1 MRAVGEVGQSGM
13 GCFWLFVLC
22 LFSPGGANV
31 TELAGMFGQIQ
42 SPNYP
47 EGYPSDLDVTWNIT
61 VPTGFRIK
69 LYFMHFDL
77 EPSYLC
83 EYDYVKVAADDD
95 LLETFCGRESTDT
108 EQIPGREF
116 VLTNSNTM
124 TITFRTDFSN
134 EERFTGFEAHYSA
147 VDIDECVEK
156 LDEALFCDHYCHNY
170 IGGFY
175 CSCRFSYILHSD
187 NRTCK
192 VECSD
197 NVFTE
202 KSGVINSPDYPNSYP
217 KSSDCLYRIELE
229 EGFSISL
236 EFADI
241 FDLEDHPDV
250 PCPYDYLKIKAG
262 MQEFGPFC
270 GDESPGRIDTNSS
283 SVQILFHSDD
293 SGDNR
298 GWKIMFTSVGTPCP
312 VVYPPANGTIE
323 PVLDGYSFKDQV
335 QIRCNIGFKFVKGG
349 DEVEAYQI
357 ECEKS
362 GMWSSSIPTCK
373 AIDCGIP
380 RSLQDGFI
388 TFYTKDNLTLFGS
401 QIEYSCFAIFYRMET
416 ELNSTYTCMENGFW
430 VNDELGTDLPI
441 CQPVCGRPTRS
452 LPPLNK
458 RIIGGRTAHPGSFP
472 WQLLMMVEDMSRVPK
487 DKWFGSGALLSRT
500 WVLTAAH
507 VLRSQRRENT
517 ITLVPSEY
525 VTIYLGLH
533 DVRQKEA
540 AVKRTVEKIILHKA
554 FDPRTYNNDIA
565 LVKMKDKVSM
575 NVFVMPLCLPNLHQ
589 GTEGPQP
596 NTLGLVAGWG
606 ITNPNMT
613 MDEATG
619 GDHATLSNILQY
631 VKLPVTLQAECKSSY
646 ESRSDSYNVTNNMF
660 CAGFYEECGRPRTQR
675 SSIQPKIAQ
684 GRVVSKGSSPWIAM
698 LSKNGI
704 PFCGGSLVGD
714 KWIITAAHCLHPP
727 YDPDIPNLSNSDLI
741 NITSFKVILGRQKT
755 LRKEGTEQ
763 VFRAKRIICH
773 RSYNSSTFEFDIALL
788 ELPRKVTIT
797 DYVMPICLPENSIP
811 TLHPGDMVIV
821 SGWGKQFLHSIPE
834 TLMEVG
840 AMPVR
845 EILGVQWWLWTKNQI
860 AGSWQGRCRGETAA
874 VRTTDTEFIPM
885 SRKA

>member
-441 CQPVCGRPTRS
+441 CQP
-452 LPPLNK
+452 
-458 RIIGGRTAHPGSFP
+458 
-472 WQLLMMVEDMSRVPK
+472 
-487 DKWFGSGALLSRT
+487 
-500 WVLTAAH
+500 
-507 VLRSQRRENT
+507 
-517 ITLVPSEY
+517 
-525 VTIYLGLH
+525 
-533 DVRQKEA
+533 
-540 AVKRTVEKIILHKA
+540 
-554 FDPRTYNNDIA
+554 
-565 LVKMKDKVSM
+565 
-575 NVFVMPLCLPNLHQ
+575 
-589 GTEGPQP
+589 
-596 NTLGLVAGWG
+596 
-606 ITNPNMT
+606 
-613 MDEATG
+613 
-619 GDHATLSNILQY
+619 
-631 VKLPVTLQAECKSSY
+631 
-646 ESRSDSYNVTNNMF
+646 
-660 CAGFYEECGRPRTQR
+660 ECGRPRTQR

-834 TLMEVG
+834 TLMEI
-840 AMPVR
+840 
-845 EILGVQWWLWTKNQI
+845 EIPIADHDKCKNVYAQLGRQVTDDMICAGLKQGGSDACQGDSGGPMVALDKKSNRWFLAGTVSWGDGCGEDNRYGVYSDVKKSLKWIKNV
-860 AGSWQGRCRGETAA
+860 TN
-874 VRTTDTEFIPM
+874 VKDF
-885 SRKA
+885 